1 MARSCG
7 LRGSARGLSGASRRG
22 QAESRDSPSLWE
34 MVEEHVPL
42 PERPEVKRI
51 LGEAA
56 VDLSLELRAEVAMLR
71 ALLQESRSS
80 QDPDS
85 HPISDPSSLLAP
97 PPHLR
102 ELVRQEL
109 RQLLQG
115 LQQKAI
121 REGRDQAQAWAQ
133 YSPRVVRF
141 ALESRCDL
149 PEQMFQ
155 RRAGEL
161 SSHRELSV
169 IKDQLSI
176 SNIDQVAGHLRGRL
190 EEECRT
196 LEREISTL
204 QYCLEAEAHQSSK
217 AALEPTLA
225 ELKEQKKAMEQ
236 ELQAPLAPSC
246 ISPKQRQQP
255 LGSSFRHLRPCP
267 CLRGAAGTWARPPRG
282 YLPTPPLEQCPQSRG
297 PATTHCWGRQLRCS
311 CREGPAST
319 PVSSAVPQAST

>member
-1 MARSCG
+1 
-7 LRGSARGLSGASRRG
+7 
-22 QAESRDSPSLWE
+22 

-161 SSHRELSV
+161 
-169 IKDQLSI
+169 
-176 SNIDQVAGHLRGRL
+176 RGRL

-225 ELKEQKKAMEQ
+225 GNSPWGPLFGTLDPVLASVGLLELGPGLPEATF
-236 ELQAPLAPSC
+236 LHLLWSSVPS
-246 ISPKQRQQP
+246 
-255 LGSSFRHLRPCP
+255 LE
-267 CLRGAAGTWARPPRG
+267 ARPPPTAGDGSFGAAVGKGQLPHQCPVLCPRPQPEVG
-282 YLPTPPLEQCPQSRG
+282 FCFCWNLPYLLLPPL
-297 PATTHCWGRQLRCS
+297 S
-311 CREGPAST
+311 CHGPASFR
-319 PVSSAVPQAST
+319 SSPA